1 MESRPLL
8 EAGTKTALSQYHT
21 KLTPTPFGMLFL
33 IPPELR
39 EKIYREL
46 VIAGSVRFLESSK
59 AIHSEAIDVVSKEGV
74 CRLEFNI
81 FKPHNIFPVQ
91 DPTRPILNLEIRLN
105 FIDVVPI
112 TPQEENSCTKVFND
126 WLSQFTVWADTPAHD
141 VPRKS
146 CKILLDCSP
155 GFSEFRLLP
164 AYTFDMIQYLTGFE
178 TLVFVFANNYK
189 AETRQRMIE
198 RMYAPKPDPRRDI
211 ASAMH
216 GREDGATCR
225 MYFNVSEIL
234 EATLGPVYFVWDRKG
249 MCLKFYPQEKNA
261 EKTEESR
268 SGLHRRRSRVM
279 QDFERIAQLSERYGM
294 DY

>member
-1 MESRPLL
+1 
-8 EAGTKTALSQYHT
+8 
-21 KLTPTPFGMLFL
+21 MLFL
-33 IPPELR
+33 LPPELR

-81 FKPHNIFPVQ
+81 FKPRNIFPVQ

-126 WLSQFTVWADTPAHD
+126 WLSQFTGCADTPLGFRPPAHV

-146 CKILLDCSP
+146 CKIFLDCSP
-155 GFSEFRLLP
+155 GFWEFRLLP
-164 AYTFDMIQYLTGFE
+164 TYKFDMIQYLTGFE
-178 TLVFVFANNYK
+178 TLVLVFANNYK

-198 RMYAPKPDPRRDI
+198 RMYAPKPDPRRDM

-216 GREDGATCR
+216 GRENCATYR
-225 MYFNVSEIL
+225 MYLDVSEIL
-234 EATLGPVYFVWDRKG
+234 EATLGPAYFVWARKG
-249 MCLKFYPQEKNA
+249 MYLKFYPRDNNS
-261 EKTEESR
+261 EKTEES
-268 SGLHRRRSRVM
+268 
-279 QDFERIAQLSERYGM
+279 
-294 DY
+294 

>member
-1 MESRPLL
+1 
-8 EAGTKTALSQYHT
+8 
-21 KLTPTPFGMLFL
+21 MLFL

-39 EKIYREL
+39 EKIYRRL

-59 AIHSEAIDVVSKEGV
+59 AIHSEAIDVVFKEGV

-81 FKPHNIFPVQ
+81 FKPLNIFPVQ
-91 DPTRPILNLEIRLN
+91 DPAHPILNLEIRLN

-126 WLSQFTVWADTPAHD
+126 WLSQFTGCADTPLGSRPPAHV

-155 GFSEFRLLP
+155 GFRGFSLLP
-164 AYTFDMIQYLTGFE
+164 TSTLDMIQYLTGFE

-198 RMYAPKPDPRRDI
+198 RMYAPKPDPRRDMV
-211 ASAMH
+211 SAMR

-225 MYFNVSEIL
+225 IFFDVSEIL
-234 EATLGPVYFVWDRKG
+234 EPTLGPAYFVWDRKG
-249 MCLKFYPQEKNA
+249 MCLKFYPQDKNA
-261 EKTEESR
+261 EKTEER
-268 SGLHRRRSRVM
+268 KSGLHRRRSRVM
-279 QDFERIAQLSERYGM
+279 RDFERIAQLDERYGM

>member
-1 MESRPLL
+1 MESCPIS
-8 EAGTKTALSQYHT
+8 ETGTKTAITHYHT
-21 KLTPTPFGMLFL
+21 KSTPTPFGMLFL

-59 AIHSEAIDVVSKEGV
+59 AIHSEAIDVVFQEGV
-74 CRLEFNI
+74 CRVEFNI
-81 FKPHNIFPVQ
+81 FKPLNIFPVQ
-91 DPTRPILNLEIRLN
+91 DPAHPILNLEIRLN

-155 GFSEFRLLP
+155 GFRGYSSLP
-164 AYTFDMIQYLTGFE
+164 ISAFDMIQYLTGFE

-211 ASAMH
+211 VSAMR

-225 MYFNVSEIL
+225 MFFDVSEIL
-234 EATLGPVYFVWDRKG
+234 EPTLGPAYFVWERKG
-249 MCLKFYPQEKNA
+249 MCLKFYPQDKNA
-261 EKTEESR
+261 EKTKER
-268 SGLHRRRSRVM
+268 KSGLHRRRSRVM
-279 QDFERIAQLSERYGM
+279 RDFERIAQLDERYDM